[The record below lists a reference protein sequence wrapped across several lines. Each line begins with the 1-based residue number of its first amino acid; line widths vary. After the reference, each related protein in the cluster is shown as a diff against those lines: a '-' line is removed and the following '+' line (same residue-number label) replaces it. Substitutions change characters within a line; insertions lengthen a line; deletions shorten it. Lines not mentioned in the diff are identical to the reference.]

1 MDGGYVLRDGQR
13 PEDVAKMLGDVDTE
27 MVRRHYAPRVKD
39 LDIAHIVVSG
49 RKDSK

>member
-1 MDGGYVLRDGQR
+1 
-13 PEDVAKMLGDVDTE
+13 MLGHVDTE

-39 LDIAHIVVSG
+39 LDIAHIKHVVSA